1 MKFALTAIAL
11 VGLLITAGCNKEE
24 AAAPTAPVQTV
35 SMSVPDGATLVSFD
49 VPDMTCEGC
58 CAHVKETL
66 AAMDG
71 VGECQ
76 VDLDSKTATCVIFPD
91 EFQQEMALAKL
102 ADEGYKSTMKN

>member
-1 MKFALTAIAL
+1 MKTALIAIAL
-11 VGLLITAGCNKEE
+11 VGLLIAVGCQKDQ
-24 AAAPTAPVQTV
+24 AAAPAAPVQTV
-35 SMSVPDGATLVSFD
+35 SMTVPDGATLVSFD

-58 CAHVKETL
+58 CAHVQETL
-66 AAMDG
+66 AAMEG

-76 VDLDSKTATCVIFPD
+76 VDLDSKTATCVIYPD